1 MAIKNTDIVD
11 KSVKAA
17 IDDLNKAF
25 GLSVQSLK
33 EMVDQGSK
41 LTATLGGAKTIKD
54 VTSAQ
59 EKYNVVLKDTKNEQI
74 QAIKLKQQEEV
85 LKQQVIKTQRSETT
99 EKTRAEK
106 EQKKLNDASAKAS
119 SLYAKESA
127 ALTTLR
133 NKARDAGL
141 QFGINSKQY
150 KDLAVQVQ
158 KADTKLKNLDAN
170 LGVHNR
176 SVGNYSKALGGVKNA
191 ITGMVGA
198 YIGFQAAIRVIG
210 DVIKTNRDFEKSL
223 SSLRA
228 ITGVSKDELKFFAEQ
243 AKRTSSRT
251 LQSANEIA
259 KAYELVGSKAPEL
272 LKNKEALTAVTEQA
286 IILSEATGGQLGLE
300 ESVNAVTAGMNV
312 FGISASNAAQIANV
326 FAAGSLEGS
335 ANVQSLTE
343 SLKNVGPVAKDSNL
357 SLEQTTALLEVLGEK
372 QIYGAEAGTKLRGS
386 LLKLKDAGLGY
397 ASGQFVLRDAL
408 LEANGQ
414 LAKMGT
420 QLEKDAAK
428 AKIFGAENITVGTIL
443 LANVDKY
450 DKLTAAVTGTN
461 TALDQQA
468 IQNDNFAAST
478 QKLGIAWDNL
488 MLSFGNSSTAASGIK
503 ILTEAFQALRYSI
516 EGWDT
521 FFIEKSDE
529 FFSKIKGEVDQL
541 ATTDEKLRKLNSSF
555 EVISEILS
563 ENDKKVESN
572 MSAWNSLKSGI
583 VSLNPFLDTFIK
595 TNVEEGQAIAEKRIY
610 YENLLKSITKYTDEL
625 KKQTTT
631 TESSTVALDAE
642 NKVLS
647 DKLALEEK
655 LAKELADRLALEA
668 KLQKLRDD
676 FADAEG
682 AAEGD
687 KGILDDYLANLKT
700 KTDASL
706 ESDAKIKASGDALMQ
721 DINDNFDEKLRKQR
735 EVLDAEI
742 KKEQERAAFKEEVEA
757 NFKESAINLV
767 NTLFEYSQDKREQEK
782 EAIDAQLQ
790 QQLTNETLTQ
800 DQRAALT
807 AKAEVEKEKI
817 RKKQNNIAIKQ
828 AIFERSL
835 SVVSIIQSTAE
846 AIAKS
851 VALFPLTSGQ
861 PWATVA
867 KLNGAVQIASV
878 LTAPIPRYAVGT
890 ENSKEG
896 VARVGEQGAELIV
909 DKKYGAWIANKEQHA
924 YLSGGSK
931 VYTAGETAGIMDL
944 VTRNEMINGNNGN
957 TSVQMPFINKLIQAN
972 KLQSNEIVSAIK
984 AQKFHIHN
992 QSGINTTVIRK
1003 QNNMISQLKG

>member
-1 MAIKNTDIVD
+1 MTENTSEWVSEFMGNVNLAATADEKINRITKAI
-11 KSVKAA
+11 
-17 IDDLNKAF
+17 
-25 GLSVQSLK
+25 
-33 EMVDQGSK
+33 
-41 LTATLGGAKTIKD
+41 
-54 VTSAQ
+54 
-59 EKYNVVLKDTKNEQI
+59 
-74 QAIKLKQQEEV
+74 KQQEEGIRSSNLA
-85 LKQQVIKTQRSETT
+85 LK
-99 EKTRAEK
+99 
-106 EQKKLNDASAKAS
+106 DASVFDFVTIQDDIKLSVDIIRQLKTELEKAKIAS
-119 SLYAKESA
+119 IRESF
-127 ALTTLR
+127 
-133 NKARDAGL
+133 D
-141 QFGINSKQY
+141 
-150 KDLAVQVQ
+150 
-158 KADTKLKNLDAN
+158 
-170 LGVHNR
+170 
-176 SVGNYSKALGGVKNA
+176 YSK
-191 ITGMVGA
+191 T
-198 YIGFQAAIRVIG
+198 
-210 DVIKTNRDFEKSL
+210 SL
-223 SSLRA
+223 
-228 ITGVSKDELKFFAEQ
+228 D
-243 AKRTSSRT
+243 
-251 LQSANEIA
+251 
-259 KAYELVGSKAPEL
+259 EL
-272 LKNKEALTAVTEQA
+272 LKLSTNYTQVFNLLTSEQKLRLEAIDNEIKKRNDLTKAIEKELVVLTA
-286 IILSEATGGQLGLE
+286 
-300 ESVNAVTAGMNV
+300 
-312 FGISASNAAQIANV
+312 
-326 FAAGSLEGS
+326 
-335 ANVQSLTE
+335 
-343 SLKNVGPVAKDSNL
+343 
-357 SLEQTTALLEVLGEK
+357 
-372 QIYGAEAGTKLRGS
+372 
-386 LLKLKDAGLGY
+386 
-397 ASGQFVLRDAL
+397 
-408 LEANGQ
+408 
-414 LAKMGT
+414 
-420 QLEKDAAK
+420 
-428 AKIFGAENITVGTIL
+428 
-443 LANVDKY
+443 
-450 DKLTAAVTGTN
+450 
-461 TALDQQA
+461 
-468 IQNDNFAAST
+468 
-478 QKLGIAWDNL
+478 
-488 MLSFGNSSTAASGIK
+488 
-503 ILTEAFQALRYSI
+503 
-516 EGWDT
+516 
-521 FFIEKSDE
+521 
-529 FFSKIKGEVDQL
+529 
-541 ATTDEKLRKLNSSF
+541 
-555 EVISEILS
+555 
-563 ENDKKVESN
+563 
-572 MSAWNSLKSGI
+572 
-583 VSLNPFLDTFIK
+583 
-595 TNVEEGQAIAEKRIY
+595 
-610 YENLLKSITKYTDEL
+610 
-625 KKQTTT
+625 
-631 TESSTVALDAE
+631 
-642 NKVLS
+642 
-647 DKLALEEK
+647 EEK
-655 LAKELADRLALEA
+655 LQIRLN
-668 KLQKLRDD
+668 KLRAD
-676 FADAEG
+676 FADAEE